1 MEQWLMVRKGNAL
14 LGDVGS
20 VEDLERIALVL
31 ALYSPQKTKKKEN
44 KINDL
49 LESVETNDDI
59 DRE

>member
-1 MEQWLMVRKGNAL
+1 MVRKGNAL

-49 LESVETNDDI
+49 LESVETNDGI

>member
-1 MEQWLMVRKGNAL
+1 MVRKGNAL

-31 ALYSPQKTKKKEN
+31 ALCSPQKTKKKEN

-49 LESVETNDDI
+49 LESVETNDGI